1 MKTRVINSSVAV
13 ELKGEDRPLFNSGT
27 HPRAVQAEMVEVFYG
42 STAWVVVSGP
52 EIKKDG
58 TPDTIRGRR
67 SWSRWT
73 EEPCPDWLERL
84 IEQYRPQDLEA

>member
-1 MKTRVINSSVAV
+1 METRVINSSVAV
-13 ELKGEDRPLFNSGT
+13 ELGGEDRPLFNSGM
-27 HPRAVQAEMVEVFYG
+27 HPRAVRAEMVEVFYEPD
-42 STAWVVVSGP
+42 AWVIVFGLEVK
-52 EIKKDG
+52 EDG

-73 EEPCPDWLERL
+73 EEPCPDWLEQL